1 MRRYKITP
9 LNDVFHVEVWDDYD
23 NYVGVCEDNVISA
36 SKFIL
41 DYWDKS
47 KENQEKNL
55 LLNKAIKEC
64 IELDKKLT

>member
-47 KENQEKNL
+47 KENQEKNF
-55 LLNKAIKEC
+55 
-64 IELDKKLT
+64 